1 MPKTCWRLAEKNTS
15 FLTFFWWLYITRH
28 SFYTSHY
35 VWFCFLFF
43 KKVQYA
49 LGWLTHCYHSVP
61 LTCDFKKQ
69 KMVDGEASKQF
80 CENQIDNFWS
90 FIYNVTLK
98 SLHWSAHR
106 LWNPQFQDLP
116 SNTESSSCL
125 YMLALH
131 SPIDKRGRKLNS
143 ELHCWPPSSLS
154 LLPLYPC
161 HATCWTVHPFSWI
174 DPQSEFLLLALVKRP
189 LLHFGGWNDNI
200 LSIFLFHFLKCFKVI
215 KSPPDCPAL

>member
-15 FLTFFWWLYITRH
+15 FLTFFWWLYIARH

-35 VWFCFLFF
+35 VLFCFLFF

-116 SNTESSSCL
+116 SNTESVQL
-125 YMLALH
+125 PVDA
-131 SPIDKRGRKLNS
+131 G
-143 ELHCWPPSSLS
+143 SSLS
-154 LLPLYPC
+154 DRQKRQKVKFWAALLTPI
-161 HATCWTVHPFSWI
+161 FS
-174 DPQSEFLLLALVKRP
+174 L
-189 LLHFGGWNDNI
+189 
-200 LSIFLFHFLKCFKVI
+200 
-215 KSPPDCPAL
+215 SPPPVPLPVEQYIHSAGLIHRVSSFFLPWSRDHCCTLVVETTTS